1 MTYRVAVDA
10 APGWQII
17 TAALVTAL
25 AIWALMR
32 TAGRI
37 YSGAL
42 LRFGGRVPLRDLL
55 RPSTTRA
62 G

>member
-1 MTYRVAVDA
+1 MTYRVAVHA

-17 TAALVTAL
+17 TAAVVTAL

-42 LRFGGRVPLRDLL
+42 LRFGGRIPLRDLF
-55 RPSTTRA
+55 RSGTS
-62 G
+62 